1 MIPATA
7 ASRKSGKFIET
18 PYARK
23 SGTLNIDVA
32 RQEAGLD
39 DAITDYAARAT
50 PDLIASYDSLPPEQI
65 YASVIDLFPEAPVR
79 VADIA
84 AGTGRDAAWF
94 AGQGHRVLAVEP
106 VREFREA
113 GAALHG
119 DRIEWLDDRLPE
131 LTEVARR
138 GPFDLIVLCAVWH
151 HLDSADRALAVQSL
165 ARIAAPG
172 GRLILS
178 LRHERGPL
186 GLHSYPAPPDAAID
200 LARAAGFR
208 LIRKAEAPAVH
219 PLSRASGVH
228 WTWLVFTKAAG

>member
-1 MIPATA
+1 M
-7 ASRKSGKFIET
+7 
-18 PYARK
+18 
-23 SGTLNIDVA
+23 
-32 RQEAGLD
+32 D

-50 PDLIASYDSLPPEQI
+50 PDLIAGYDALPPEQI
-65 YASVIDLFPEAPVR
+65 YASVLDLLPDTPVR

-94 AGQGHRVLAVEP
+94 ARQGHRVLAVEP

-131 LTEVARR
+131 LAEVQRR

-151 HLDSADRALAVQSL
+151 HLDAADRARAVQSL
-165 ARIAAPG
+165 ARIADRGAT
-172 GRLILS
+172 LILS
-178 LRHERGPL
+178 LRHEPGMLGP
-186 GLHSYPAPPDAAID
+186 HSYPAPPDEAID
-200 LARAAGFR
+200 LAYAAGFD
-208 LIRKAEAPAVH
+208 LIRQVEAPAVH

-228 WTWLVFTKAAG
+228 WTWLAFTKTAE